1 MLSSPLVSVREE
13 NKMFVLLTLLTLSW
27 GWCVSPHPRPKCDR
41 CNENFVCDCTSLNL
55 QEVPAISTTSVIS
68 LDLSFNEIKTIG
80 QDDFFEYSNLHV
92 LILRENMISSIAEQG
107 FSTLRKLEVLD
118 LSDNQLNGLSEMWFK
133 SLSSLHH
140 LNLLGN
146 EYKTFGGKSLFRSM
160 TQLSTLMVGN
170 QFLASVSKDS
180 FIGPNHL
187 QSFVF
192 HGSNLQNYQPGSF
205 SQINSIDEVTVSI
218 NGPFQINTSLTTD
231 ILRDLSRP
239 ETKIILSDLRISWQ
253 QLKPFQVIFQNGVKK
268 ILLRNLSCSLDTI
281 IPLYGMT
288 QHSLLTSIGLEDCEF
303 SGEPNNI
310 TVHFPVLDFVDEF
323 YFRNIKLD
331 QFYNFPAFHSIDPLI
346 QVLMRLKRVSI
357 IESNV
362 FAMPHITT
370 FLLKNLEYM
379 DMSRNQ
385 FTDLTL
391 REALCDGQIYPCLL
405 SIKVFNIS
413 SNYIRSFD
421 TLSHLFR
428 GMKKLAAL
436 DVSLNV
442 FRTMPQV
449 CDWPQSLRYL
459 NLSSCQLRGVTS
471 CLPQTLHILDLSY
484 NDLMVFHQ
492 NMPNLTELHLS
503 GNRFKTLPEGKL
515 FDRLVVLYIKSN
527 PFISFSQ
534 NQMRNFGGLR
544 ILEAGTDT
552 YVCSCEFVNFFNH
565 ELGHLVSLKDS
576 RQAYICSSPF
586 ALRGTKVSDAQLSV
600 FECHAA
606 LAFSA
611 LCVFVLVVVIGA
623 MVMCHKLHMIWYVR
637 MTWAWLQ
644 AKRRPVARKD
654 QVCYD
659 AFVSYSES
667 DAEWVEELLVP
678 ELEGAQPPFRLCLH
692 KRDFLPGGWIADSI
706 MAAMEKSHRILFIVT
721 QHFVQSDWC
730 RLELEY
736 SHFRLFDAGILILLE
751 PIPDSTIPKRFCK
764 LRKVMNSR
772 TYLEWPEEDNERPRF
787 WQSLKDTLQ
796 MAE

>member
-1 MLSSPLVSVREE
+1 
-13 NKMFVLLTLLTLSW
+13 MFVLLTLLTLSW
-27 GWCVSPHPRPKCDR
+27 GWWVSPHPKPKCDR
-41 CNENFVCDCTSLNL
+41 CNENFVCDCSSSNL
-55 QEVPAISTTSVIS
+55 QEVPAISTRSVIS
-68 LDLSFNEIKTIG
+68 MDLSFNEIKTIE
-80 QDDFFEYSNLHV
+80 QDDFSEYNNLQV
-92 LILRENMISSIAEQG
+92 LILRGNMISSIAEQG

-118 LSDNQLNGLSEMWFK
+118 LSDNHLNDLSDIWFK

-146 EYKTFGGKSLFRSM
+146 EYETFGGKSLFRSM
-160 TQLSTLMVGN
+160 TQLSSLMVGN
-170 QFLASVSKDS
+170 QFLASVSENS
-180 FIGPNHL
+180 FIGLNHL

-192 HGSNLQNYQPGSF
+192 HGNNLRSYQPGSF

-218 NGPFQINTSLTTD
+218 AGPFQTNTSLTTD

-239 ETKIILSDLRISWQ
+239 ETRIIVSDLRISRQ
-253 QLKPFQVIFQNGVKK
+253 QLKPFEIIFQKDVKDF
-268 ILLRNLSCSLDTI
+268 LLRNLSCNMDTI
-281 IPLYGMT
+281 GELFAMT
-288 QHSLLTSIGLEDCEF
+288 HMSALTSIGLEDSEF
-303 SGEPNNI
+303 DGEP
-310 TVHFPVLDFVDEF
+310 TLSVEFPELRHIRETHIKNVKMEKF
-323 YFRNIKLD
+323 YI
-331 QFYNFPAFHSIDPLI
+331 FPAFTCSNFMCTHLLRFAT
-346 QVLMRLKRVSI
+346 QLKRLVI
-357 IESNV
+357 IDSNF
-362 FAMPHITT
+362 FAMPCIQSRL
-370 FLLKNLEYM
+370 FISLEYL
-379 DMSRNQ
+379 DISRNQ
-385 FTDLTL
+385 FSDITL
-391 REALCDGQIYPCLL
+391 PEAFCHGQWALL
-405 SIKVFNIS
+405 NLVAFNVS
-413 SNYIRSFD
+413 SNYLKSFD
-421 TLSHLFR
+421 TLSHLFK
-428 GMKKLAAL
+428 GMEKLAAL

-442 FRTMPQV
+442 FRTMPKV
-449 CDWPQSLRYL
+449 CAWPQSLRFL
-459 NLSSCQLRGVTS
+459 NLSSCQLREVTS
-471 CLPQTLHILDLSY
+471 CLPKSLHILDLSY
-484 NDLMVFHQ
+484 NDLMVFEQ
-492 NMPNLTELHLS
+492 NITDLTELHLS

-515 FDRLVVLYIKSN
+515 FDRLEVLYIKSN
-527 PFISFSQ
+527 PFISLSQ
-534 NQMRNFGGLR
+534 NQIRNFGDLK

-576 RQAYICSSPF
+576 RQTYICSSPF

-606 LAFSA
+606 VSFSA

-623 MVMCHKLHMIWYVR
+623 MVMCHKLHVVWYLR

-644 AKRRPVARKD
+644 AKRRPVARED

-659 AFVSYSES
+659 AFVSYSEN

-751 PIPDSTIPKRFCK
+751 PIPDSTIPTRFCK

-796 MAE
+796 MA

>member
-1 MLSSPLVSVREE
+1 
-13 NKMFVLLTLLTLSW
+13 MFVLLTLLTLSW

-92 LILRENMISSIAEQG
+92 LILRGNMISSIAEQG

-133 SLSSLHH
+133 SLSSLHN

-253 QLKPFQVIFQNGVKK
+253 QLKPFQVIFQKGVKNF
-268 ILLRNLSCSLDTI
+268 LLRNLSCNMDTI
-281 IPLYGMT
+281 GELFAMT
-288 QHSLLTSIGLEDCEF
+288 HMSELTSIGLEDSEF
-303 SGEPNNI
+303 NGEPTLSMEFPELPHIRETYIKNVKIEKFYIFPALICGN
-310 TVHFPVLDFVDEF
+310 FLCLPVLRFAS
-323 YFRNIKLD
+323 
-331 QFYNFPAFHSIDPLI
+331 Q
-346 QVLMRLKRVSI
+346 LKRLI
-357 IESNV
+357 IIDSNY
-362 FAMPHITT
+362 FAMPCSQS
-370 FLLKNLEYM
+370 LLFISLEYL
-379 DMSRNQ
+379 DISRNQ
-385 FTDLTL
+385 FSDLTVA
-391 REALCDGQIYPCLL
+391 EAFCHGQWTLL
-405 SIKVFNIS
+405 NLVTFNVS
-413 SNYIRSFD
+413 SNYLKSFD

-772 TYLEWPEEDNERPRF
+772 TYLEWPEEDNERSRF
-787 WQSLKDTLQ
+787 WQSLKDTLH